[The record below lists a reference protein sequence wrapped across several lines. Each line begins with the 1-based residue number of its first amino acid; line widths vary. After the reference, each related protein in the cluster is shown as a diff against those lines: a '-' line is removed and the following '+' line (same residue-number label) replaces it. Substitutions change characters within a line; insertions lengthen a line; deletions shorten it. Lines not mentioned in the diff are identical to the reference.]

1 MSSRIALLVLLL
13 SPLLASP
20 AAAQTTIHVP
30 VDQPTIQA
38 GISAA
43 APGDVV
49 RVAPGTYF
57 ERINFLGKAIVV
69 TSEAGPSATTIDGS
83 AGGAVV
89 TFNTDEGRGSVIS
102 GFTIT
107 NGGGFSGSG
116 VVVSN
121 ASPII
126 DTNIIT
132 ANRGCDGVGI
142 NVSFGSPLIT
152 NNQITGNI
160 RTGCSGGL
168 GGAGIKV
175 SGASAAVI
183 ESNFIADNSL
193 TGGSGGGISLFAA
206 GAPVIRNNRIVR
218 NSVSGLSPAAQG
230 GAIYIVNQSD
240 ALIVQ
245 NLIVGNSAGEG
256 GGIYWLVP
264 SGARGPRLVN
274 NTIVDNQATVA
285 GQGSAV
291 FADGFDV
298 DAVLVNNILVAPA
311 GQTALHCGNFN
322 DPNSPVIQFNDVFT
336 PGGPAYG
343 GICADQTGING
354 NISADPAFVAQQGN
368 DFHIQPGS
376 PAVDAGDSAVADL
389 PAMDFE
395 NIGRAR
401 VIDGNGD
408 GVAVVDMG
416 VYELPTPTPA
426 NRMAIADSIM
436 APNSKTLND
445 GMNAL
450 LVVDTHRTVVAFD
463 LTGVPI
469 TGLRRVT
476 LRLTLA
482 EPATSWGGQGRLV
495 SVYRL
500 AVPFAEGNG
509 HWFDLPASSRTR
521 GNGPGVTWS
530 CAVDREIANM
540 MTDCATPWNGGS
552 TVAGAASASAL
563 HTNGLTGPVEWDVTA
578 DVIQALSENAA
589 SIQWLIRRAMENQSG
604 QALYHSKEGAATLS
618 NPDLAPTLM
627 FEF

>member
-1 MSSRIALLVLLL
+1 MSSRIALLALLL
-13 SPLLASP
+13 SPLLANP
-20 AAAQTTIHVP
+20 AAAQTTIRVP
-30 VDQPTIQA
+30 ADQPTIQA
-38 GISAA
+38 AISAA

-49 RVAPGTYF
+49 LVAPGTYF
-57 ERINFLGKAIVV
+57 EQINFLGKAIIL
-69 TSEAGPSATTIDGS
+69 TSEAGPSGTIIDGS

-89 TFNTDEGRGSVIS
+89 TFNAGEGRGSVIS

-160 RTGCSGGL
+160 RAGCSGGV

-175 SGASAAVI
+175 GGASAAVI

-193 TGGSGGGISLFAA
+193 TGGNGGGISLFAA

-256 GGIYWLVP
+256 SGIYWLVP
-264 SGARGPRLVN
+264 SGARGPRLLN

-322 DPNSPVIQFNDVFT
+322 DPNPPRIQFNDVFT

-376 PAVDAGDSAVADL
+376 PVVDAGNSMVADL

-436 APNSKTLND
+436 APNSKNLND

-495 SVYRL
+495 SVHRL
-500 AVPFAEGNG
+500 ATPFAEGNG
-509 HWFDLPASSRTR
+509 QWFDLPGSSRTR
-521 GNGPGVTWS
+521 GNGPGVTWN
-530 CAVDREIANM
+530 CAVDREIAN
-540 MTDCATPWNGGS
+540 TAADCGAPWNGGS
-552 TVAGAASASAL
+552 TAAGPASATAL

-578 DVIQALSENAA
+578 DVVQALSDSAA
-589 SIQWLIRRAMENQSG
+589 SIQWLIRRAVEGQGG

-618 NPDLAPTLM
+618 NPDLAPTLL

>member
-1 MSSRIALLVLLL
+1 MSSRIALLALLL
-13 SPLLASP
+13 SPLFANP
-20 AAAQTTIHVP
+20 AAAQTTIRVP
-30 VDQPTIQA
+30 ADQPTIQA
-38 GISAA
+38 AISAA

-49 RVAPGTYF
+49 LVAPGTYF
-57 ERINFLGKAIVV
+57 ERINFSGKAIIL
-69 TSEAGPSATTIDGS
+69 TSEAGPSGTIIDGS

-89 TFNTDEGRGSVIS
+89 TFNTGEGRGSVLS

-107 NGGGFSGSG
+107 NGGSFSGSG
-116 VVVSN
+116 VFVSN
-121 ASPII
+121 ASPVI

-152 NNQITGNI
+152 NNQITGNT
-160 RTGCSGGL
+160 RSGCSGGV

-175 SGASAAVI
+175 SGAGAAVI

-193 TGGSGGGISLFAA
+193 TGGNGGGISLFAA

-274 NTIVDNQATVA
+274 NTIVDNQATV
-285 GQGSAV
+285 QGSGV
-291 FADGFDV
+291 FADGFDGN
-298 DAVLVNNILVAPA
+298 AVLVNNILGAPA
-311 GQTALHCGNFN
+311 GQTALHWGNFN
-322 DPNSPVIQFNDVFT
+322 DPNPPVIQFNDVFT

-376 PAVDAGDSAVADL
+376 PVVDAGDSAVADL

-416 VYELPTPTPA
+416 GYELPTPPPAQPTGIAGSLQAPHPETP
-426 NRMAIADSIM
+426 
-436 APNSKTLND
+436 ND
-445 GMNAL
+445 RMNAL
-450 LVVDTHRTVVAFD
+450 
-463 LTGVPI
+463 P
-469 TGLRRVT
+469 
-476 LRLTLA
+476 
-482 EPATSWGGQGRLV
+482 
-495 SVYRL
+495 
-500 AVPFAEGNG
+500 
-509 HWFDLPASSRTR
+509 
-521 GNGPGVTWS
+521 
-530 CAVDREIANM
+530 
-540 MTDCATPWNGGS
+540 
-552 TVAGAASASAL
+552 AL
-563 HTNGLTGPVEWDVTA
+563 HP
-578 DVIQALSENAA
+578 
-589 SIQWLIRRAMENQSG
+589 
-604 QALYHSKEGAATLS
+604 
-618 NPDLAPTLM
+618 PP
-627 FEF
+627 

>member
-1 MSSRIALLVLLL
+1 MSSRIAFLVLLL
-13 SPLLASP
+13 SLLLVHP
-20 AAAQTTIHVP
+20 AAAQMTIRVP
-30 VDQPTIQA
+30 ADQPTIQA
-38 GISAA
+38 GIGAA
-43 APGDVV
+43 APGDMVL
-49 RVAPGTYF
+49 VAPGTYV
-57 ERINFLGKAIVV
+57 ERINFLGRAIIVA
-69 TSEAGPSATTIDGS
+69 SEAGPSGTIIDGG

-89 TFNTDEGRGSVIS
+89 TFNAGEGRGAVIS

-121 ASPII
+121 ASPTI
-126 DTNIIT
+126 DFNTIT

-152 NNQITGNI
+152 NNQITGNV
-160 RTGCSGGL
+160 RTECSGGL

-193 TGGSGGGISLFAA
+193 TGGNGGGISLFAA

-218 NSVSGLSPAAQG
+218 NSVSGVSPAARG
-230 GAIYIVNQSD
+230 GGIYIVNQSD

-274 NTIVDNQATVA
+274 NTMVDNQATVA

-298 DAVLVNNILVAPA
+298 NAVLVNNILVAPA

-322 DPNSPVIQFNDVFT
+322 DPNPPVIQFNDVFT

-354 NISADPAFVAQQGN
+354 NLSTDPAFVAQQGN

-376 PAVDAGDSAVADL
+376 PVIDAGDSAVADL

-401 VIDGNGD
+401 VLDGNGD

-416 VYELPTPTPA
+416 VYELPFSRPA
-426 NRMAIADSIM
+426 SRAAVADSIM
-436 APNSKTLND
+436 APGSKNLND
-445 GMNAL
+445 GANAL
-450 LVVDTHRTVVAFD
+450 LAVDTHRTVVAFD

-495 SVYRL
+495 SVHRL

-509 HWFDLPASSRTR
+509 QWFDLPGSSHTR
-521 GNGPGVTWS
+521 GNGPGVTWN
-530 CAVDREIANM
+530 CAVDGEIANTM
-540 MTDCATPWNGGS
+540 PDCGTLWNGGS
-552 TVAGAASASAL
+552 TAAGPASASAL
-563 HTNGLTGPVEWDVTA
+563 HTNGLTGQVEWDVTA
-578 DVIQALSENAA
+578 DVVQALSDNAV
-589 SIQWLIRRAMENQSG
+589 SIQWLIRRAVEGQSG
-604 QALYHSKEGAATLS
+604 HATYHSKEGAAALS
-618 NPDLAPTLM
+618 NPDLAPTLK